1 MLEYYVK
8 WLSKK
13 FCLQYKR
20 NAIYIG
26 KVQERS
32 PREKSSN
39 ACIES
44 SLWTSS
50 LKDYSLLENSLGI
63 SLWQAKNPILD
74 DGRQESFILLFTF
87 LFGKAI
93 VILKMQLP

>member
-8 WLSKK
+8 RLCNK
-13 FCLQYKR
+13 FCLQYKG
-20 NAIYIG
+20 NAIYIS
-26 KVQERS
+26 KMQERN

>member
-1 MLEYYVK
+1 MK
-8 WLSKK
+8 GGCAKK
-13 FCLQYKR
+13 FCLQYKG

-26 KVQERS
+26 KIQERS

-50 LKDYSLLENSLGI
+50 LKDYSLLENSLGN
-63 SLWQAKNPILD
+63 SLWHAKNPILD
-74 DGRQESFILLFTF
+74 DGRQESYLLFF
-87 LFGKAI
+87 LKSNSN
-93 VILKMQLP
+93 LEMQLP

>member
-1 MLEYYVK
+1 MRGGCA
-8 WLSKK
+8 KK
-13 FCLQYKR
+13 FYLQYKG

-26 KVQERS
+26 KMQERS

-50 LKDYSLLENSLGI
+50 LDDYFLLESSLGI
-63 SLWQAKNPILD
+63 SLWHAKNPILD
-74 DGRQESFILLFTF
+74 GGRQESFISLFTF

-93 VILKMQLP
+93 VSLEIQLP

>member
-1 MLEYYVK
+1 MQRMSLRK
-8 WLSKK
+8 
-13 FCLQYKR
+13 
-20 NAIYIG
+20 
-26 KVQERS
+26 
-32 PREKSSN
+32 KSSN

-63 SLWQAKNPILD
+63 SLWHAKNSIFD

-87 LFGKAI
+87 
-93 VILKMQLP
+93 ILEKQ